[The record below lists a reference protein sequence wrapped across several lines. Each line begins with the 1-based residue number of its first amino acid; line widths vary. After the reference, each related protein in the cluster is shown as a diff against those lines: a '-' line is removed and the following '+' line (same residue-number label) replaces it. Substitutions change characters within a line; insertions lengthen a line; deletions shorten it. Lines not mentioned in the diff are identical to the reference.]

1 MNNKLTML
9 MILDGFGI
17 NENEK
22 GNAVKLANTPNIDKL
37 MKTCPT
43 TQIYTS
49 GMQVG
54 LPDGQMGNSEV
65 GHTNIG
71 AGRIVYQ
78 ELTKITKSIEDGDF
92 FSIPELV
99 EAIENCKKNHSK
111 LHILGLL
118 SDGGVH
124 SHIRHLF
131 ALLELAK
138 RKDFEDV
145 YVHCFLDGRD
155 TPPASGESYI
165 LKLQD
170 KMKEKVVNLRECLYC
185 LYRANDTYTLD
196 ILLKS
201 KDFEDFLDKAEMVR
215 SVSSTIKKLIDGL
228 KSDLSKLNQKEQD
241 LIKDK
246 EEQETEN
253 KSLEESRGKLQDLL
267 DKSESLLSDLEKSEQ
282 KVKHELDE
290 NDAEIKAVDEQ
301 IKKYYEEQKK
311 REEEAKKQ
319 AESGKQPQKPSV
331 VHKGGYVWPV
341 PGFTRISS
349 GFNDTQNRAHM
360 HGAIDIAGR
369 GIYGAKVVAAGA
381 GKVIMANTDGR
392 GGGYGNF
399 VVLNHG
405 NGFFTLYGH
414 LSNVTVKAGQTVAQG
429 EQVGNVG
436 STGFSTG
443 PHLHFECRQNGVR
456 VDPHIILAY

>member
-1 MNNKLTML
+1 MHGKRKRLLNLVSF
-9 MILDGFGI
+9 IL
-17 NENEK
+17 
-22 GNAVKLANTPNIDKL
+22 
-37 MKTCPT
+37 
-43 TQIYTS
+43 S
-49 GMQVG
+49 
-54 LPDGQMGNSEV
+54 
-65 GHTNIG
+65 
-71 AGRIVYQ
+71 
-78 ELTKITKSIEDGDF
+78 ITF
-92 FSIPELV
+92 FSGYSLFQDVISASL
-99 EAIENCKKNHSK
+99 AENKDSK
-111 LHILGLL
+111 LQLQ
-118 SDGGVH
+118 
-124 SHIRHLF
+124 
-131 ALLELAK
+131 K
-138 RKDFEDV
+138 RKRELGKELQKAAEEVKKEAQNKDALDKEIKIVQSQIDV
-145 YVHCFLDGRD
+145 SNGYINALDKEIREL
-155 TPPASGESYI
+155 ESQI
-165 LKLQD
+165 KEIQD

>member
-1 MNNKLTML
+1 MHGKRKRLLNLVSF
-9 MILDGFGI
+9 IL
-17 NENEK
+17 
-22 GNAVKLANTPNIDKL
+22 
-37 MKTCPT
+37 
-43 TQIYTS
+43 S
-49 GMQVG
+49 
-54 LPDGQMGNSEV
+54 
-65 GHTNIG
+65 
-71 AGRIVYQ
+71 
-78 ELTKITKSIEDGDF
+78 ITF
-92 FSIPELV
+92 FSGYSLFQNVISASL
-99 EAIENCKKNHSK
+99 AENKDSK
-111 LHILGLL
+111 LQLQ
-118 SDGGVH
+118 
-124 SHIRHLF
+124 
-131 ALLELAK
+131 K
-138 RKDFEDV
+138 RKRELGKELQKAAEEVKKEAQNKDALNKEIKIVQSQIDV
-145 YVHCFLDGRD
+145 SNGYINALDKEIR
-155 TPPASGESYI
+155 ELENQI
-165 LKLQD
+165 KEIQD
-170 KMKEKVVNLRECLYC
+170 KMKKKVVTLRECLYC

-331 VHKGGYVWPV
+331 VHKGGYLWPV

-349 GFNDTQNRAHM
+349 GFNDTQNRAHT

-381 GKVIMANTDGR
+381 GKVIMVNTDGR

-399 VVLNHG
+399 VVINHG

-414 LSNVTVKAGQTVAQG
+414 LSNVTVKAGQTVSAG

-443 PHLHFECRQNGVR
+443 PHLHFECRQDGVK
-456 VDPHIILAY
+456 VDPNIFVY